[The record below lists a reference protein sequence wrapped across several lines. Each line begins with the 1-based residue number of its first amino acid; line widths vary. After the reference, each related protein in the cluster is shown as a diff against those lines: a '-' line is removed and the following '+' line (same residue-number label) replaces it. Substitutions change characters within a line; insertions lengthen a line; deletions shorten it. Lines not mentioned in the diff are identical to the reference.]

1 MKTSGKSGKL
11 LEFPCMFP
19 IKVLGK
25 DCKVFYESVT
35 SIMRSH
41 SQSFSERKV
50 KKNKSK
56 KGKYISLTCIVD
68 VNDQDELDKIYID
81 LSKNQNIIFVL

>member
-1 MKTSGKSGKL
+1 MNTSGKSGKL
-11 LEFPCMFP
+11 IEFPCKFP

-25 DCKVFYESVT
+25 DCIEFYKSVT

-41 SQSFSERKV
+41 SQNFSEEKV

-68 VNDQDELDKIYID
+68 VNNQDQLDKIYID
-81 LSKNQNIIFVL
+81 LSKNQNILFVL

>member
-1 MKTSGKSGKL
+1 MNTSGKSGKL
-11 LEFPCMFP
+11 IEFPCKFP

-25 DCKVFYESVT
+25 DCKRFYKSV
-35 SIMRSH
+35 SLVMHSH
-41 SQSFSERKV
+41 SQNFSEEKV

-68 VNDQDELDKIYID
+68 VNNQNELDEIYID
-81 LSKNQNIIFVL
+81 LSQNQNILFVL